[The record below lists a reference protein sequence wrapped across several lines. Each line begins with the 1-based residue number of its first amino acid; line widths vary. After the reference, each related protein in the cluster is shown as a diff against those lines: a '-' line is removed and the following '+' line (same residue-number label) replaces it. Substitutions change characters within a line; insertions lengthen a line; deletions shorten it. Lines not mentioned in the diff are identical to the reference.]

1 MLKSAKTKY
10 KLGWSESQEFLNL
23 FYFINFPIILRTLE
37 DIMGSDKEKAEQ
49 EKSFTVRDKRF
60 SAQKEEEGDSKV
72 KEEKKG
78 GEFDAGGSP
87 EQEAI
92 LPEINFIN
100 FLFSISTSAL
110 IQLGE
115 IQDPVSQQTAKNLPL
130 AKQTI
135 DLIGMLKEKT
145 KGNLTPEE
153 AKLIENILFDLRMRY
168 LKATS

>member
-1 MLKSAKTKY
+1 M
-10 KLGWSESQEFLNL
+10 G
-23 FYFINFPIILRTLE
+23 LE
-37 DIMGSDKEKAEQ
+37 DIMGSDREKEEQ

-60 SAQKEEEGDSKV
+60 SAQKEGEGDSKV

-78 GEFDAGGSP
+78 GEVKGEDNP

-115 IQDPVSQQTAKNLPL
+115 IEDPISQQTVKNLPL

-145 KGNLTPEE
+145 EGNLTPDE

-168 LKATS
+168 VKATS

>member
-1 MLKSAKTKY
+1 
-10 KLGWSESQEFLNL
+10 
-23 FYFINFPIILRTLE
+23 
-37 DIMGSDKEKAEQ
+37 MGSDREKEEQ

-60 SAQKEEEGDSKV
+60 SAQKEGEGDSKV
-72 KEEKKG
+72 NEVKKEKKE
-78 GEFDAGGSP
+78 GEFQGGDSA
-87 EQEAI
+87 EQEAV

-115 IQDPVSQQTAKNLPL
+115 IEDPISQQTVKNLPL

-145 KGNLTPEE
+145 EGNLTPDE

-168 LKATS
+168 VKATS

>member
-1 MLKSAKTKY
+1 
-10 KLGWSESQEFLNL
+10 
-23 FYFINFPIILRTLE
+23 
-37 DIMGSDKEKAEQ
+37 MGSDREKEEQ

-60 SAQKEEEGDSKV
+60 SAQKEAEVDSKV

-78 GEFDAGGSP
+78 RESQGADSS
-87 EQEAI
+87 EQQAE
-92 LPEINFIN
+92 LPEINFVN

-110 IQLGE
+110 IQMGE
-115 IQDPVSQQTAKNLPL
+115 IEDPISQQTVKNLPL

-145 KGNLTPEE
+145 EGNLTPEE

-168 LKATS
+168 VKATS